1 MKIKYSDILNQGGQY
16 VFDEIEKQVARF
28 RAQGIEIIDLGVGD
42 PAKVDPPPDFV
53 ISSLSEFAE
62 QKKHG
67 GYPRCKGDET
77 FLQSCAQYM
86 KREFNVDLN
95 PETEINITLGSK
107 EAVFHFPMVVVNP
120 GDIVICPTPGY
131 PPFHLGTIAAR
142 GVPYYV
148 PLYEKNNFLPDFSM
162 IPSEIAEKAKII
174 WINYPNSPTGAMA
187 PLEWYEKLIDWAH
200 KYNIIIAADEGAY
213 IEICFEKKQHSILE
227 ITKEGVIAFYSL
239 SKRNNMTG
247 YRVGFVAGDA
257 KIIDGFNQLRN
268 QLDNGVP
275 QFIQEAAVLA
285 LEDTDFI
292 KPGRE
297 LYRVKREIIMDAFR
311 ERGFPPSKSEA
322 TFFIWQKAL
331 KGMSGLELSQ
341 RLLDIGIVVIPG
353 AALTQPTSF
362 GESPGEDYVRIAV
375 IPTIEN
381 IEKAAERIRT
391 TLVI

>member
-1 MKIKYSDILNQGGQY
+1 MKIEYSNILNQGSQY
-16 VFDEIEKQVARF
+16 VFDEIEKEVAKL

-53 ISSLSEFAE
+53 RSSLSKFAE
-62 QKKHG
+62 QKKYG
-67 GYPRCKGDET
+67 GYPRCKGDEN

-86 KREFNVDLN
+86 KREFNVDLD

-120 GDIVICPTPGY
+120 DDIVICPTPGY

-148 PLYEKNNFLPDFSM
+148 PLHEENNFLPDFSA
-162 IPSEIAEKAKII
+162 IPTEIAEEAKII
-174 WINYPNSPTGAMA
+174 WINYPNSPTGAVA
-187 PLEWYEKLIDWAH
+187 PWEWYERLVVWAH
-200 KYNIIIAADEGAY
+200 EYNIIIAADEGAY

-247 YRVGFVAGDA
+247 YRVGFAAGDSE
-257 KIIDGFNQLRN
+257 IINGFNQLRN

-285 LEDTDFI
+285 LKDTDFI

-297 LYRVKREIIMDAFR
+297 LYRVKREIIMNAFR
-311 ERGFPPSKSEA
+311 ERGFPLSKSEA
-322 TFFIWQKAL
+322 TFFIWQKAPR
-331 KGMSGLELSQ
+331 GMSGLELAQ
-341 RLLDIGIVVIPG
+341 KLLDIGIVVIPG
-353 AALTQPTSF
+353 AALTQSTIF
-362 GESPGEDYVRIAV
+362 GKDPGEDYVRIAV
-375 IPTIEN
+375 MPTIED
-381 IEKAAERIRT
+381 IKKAAERIRKD
-391 TLVI
+391 LVI